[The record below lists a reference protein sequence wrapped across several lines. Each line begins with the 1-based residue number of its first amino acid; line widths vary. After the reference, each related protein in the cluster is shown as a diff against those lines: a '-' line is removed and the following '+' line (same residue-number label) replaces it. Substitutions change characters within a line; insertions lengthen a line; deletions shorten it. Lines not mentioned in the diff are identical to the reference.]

1 MELGGN
7 SQAFDPQPLAAHGD
21 LLGLQQRRRGGNRPL
36 GRLEGN
42 LPFRGERVEVELW
55 LDETEPRRCLVRVE
69 RGCRDRHPELS
80 LLEDSRAR
88 GRVTSGATLRGV
100 RVFP

>member
-21 LLGLQQRRRGGNRPL
+21 LPV
-36 GRLEGN
+36 
-42 LPFRGERVEVELW
+42 RGERVEVEPW
-55 LDETEPRRCLVRVE
+55 LDETQPRRCLVRIE
-69 RGCRDRHPELS
+69 RGCRGRHAEVS
-80 LLEDSRAR
+80 LLEDSLAR
-88 GRVTSGATLRGV
+88 GRVTSGATLRRV

>member
-1 MELGGN
+1 LELGGN
-7 SQAFDPQPLAAHGD
+7 SQAFDPQPLAAYGD

-55 LDETEPRRCLVRVE
+55 LDETDRGGAWFALSEAVAIAIPSSPCSKTHGREAESHPARR
-69 RGCRDRHPELS
+69 
-80 LLEDSRAR
+80 
-88 GRVTSGATLRGV
+88 
-100 RVFP
+100 